1 VYCSYEEHAAT
12 ALFFERRAVDGVIIH
27 WSRELARIVWR
38 LAMWL
43 LLCSMAV
50 MVVLE
55 CGDCCCRVEAVHVLV
70 CVPLILAAG
79 CLAGEYFELER

>member
-1 VYCSYEEHAAT
+1 MHCSYEEHAAP

-43 LLCSMAV
+43 LLCSIAV
-50 MVVLE
+50 MVARFKIPE
-55 CGDCCCRVEAVHVLV
+55 KFRSKFRFGLV
-70 CVPLILAAG
+70 VAG
-79 CLAGEYFELER
+79 IIFLDIAFSGIF